1 VNPVASTV
9 EIYTSTNGR
18 HDDLWRRHPADL
30 ARLLVSV
37 AVLAA
42 LLGMAASWP
51 DAIRDLSADLAG
63 AVRRTPAPIRLAFLG
78 LAQLAAVIG
87 PIAAAAWLVDR
98 RRLRLAA
105 TATGAAVLAGASMAG
120 LQGWL
125 DRLVPP
131 ETAEVGAVTSWLT
144 GASFPSGAYL
154 AGLTAAVVV
163 LGSGSTRSWRRAGWV
178 VVAAASLIRLAA
190 AVSVPVNVG
199 VTLAIGAAAGSAVL
213 VAFGAPMRR
222 VESSTV
228 LTAVRRL
235 GIDAATI
242 DEVDVGASNSR
253 TFAIGDGVAPIAF
266 VKLLGRDERAAEL
279 LMRTVRRLR
288 VRGLADERPGWSSIN
303 LVRHEALASC
313 LAAGRGVPTP
323 RLLAVGET
331 VDGDGLCAFEH
342 LDAVR
347 LADLG
352 PDDIDDRLLD
362 LIWAAVEALRSARLA
377 HRWLDSTHI
386 LIDDHGAPHLIDHR
400 WSSIDAD
407 DRLLAI
413 DVADLVT
420 SLAALVG
427 VDRAV
432 ASAARHLAPT
442 SLAEAI
448 PLVQPLVLAPA
459 TRTLVD
465 ESPELL
471 DEVRDS
477 LSRAA
482 RVDEYELAELQRLS
496 LARVMGWVGI
506 AVVVYTALAL
516 ATNWSNIVD
525 AFRDASWVYLPAVL
539 ALTVVGTV
547 GGAVSLMGA
556 VSRPLPFVATVEIMY
571 AQSFLNRFTPANA
584 GGMALRTRYLQS
596 HGAELTIAAASVGI
610 TSLASGLLQMLFL
623 GTFALWAGRSDE
635 LAFDLPG
642 VDTIAVVVLVILL
655 AAGLV
660 IATPWGRRMVFGSV
674 VPNLAKA
681 WAELRSLATDPTKL
695 VLLFGG
701 AGLAKLATIVAF
713 VLSAR
718 SFGVDESFARMALL
732 YMTANTVAS
741 AAPTPG
747 GVGAI
752 EAALVAVLTGIG
764 VNPAEALSLVVL
776 FRLLTYWLPVLPS
789 WLALRRVR
797 AAGVV

>member
-1 VNPVASTV
+1 MSAGPSTT
-9 EIYTSTNGR
+9 ETDTSITEH

-30 ARLLVSV
+30 ARMLVSL
-37 AVLAA
+37 AILAA
-42 LLGMAASWP
+42 LLGMAASSP
-51 DAIRDLSADLAG
+51 DAIRDLSADLART
-63 AVRRTPAPIRLAFLG
+63 VRRTPTPVRFAFLG
-78 LAQLAAVIG
+78 LAQLAAAVG
-87 PIAAAAWLVDR
+87 PIAAGVWLLNR

-105 TATGAAVLAGASMAG
+105 TAGAAALLAAVLMSR

-125 DRLVPP
+125 DRVVPP
-131 ETAEVGAVTSWLT
+131 ETAEIGAVTSWLT

-154 AGLTAAVVV
+154 AGLTGAVVV

-222 VESSTV
+222 VEAGTV
-228 LTAVRRL
+228 LAVVRRL
-235 GIDAATI
+235 GIEATAIEEIDA
-242 DEVDVGASNSR
+242 GASNSR
-253 TFAIGDGVAPIAF
+253 TFAIRAGSATTAF

-288 VRGLADERPGWSSIN
+288 VRGLADERPGWSSSN
-303 LVRHEALASC
+303 LVRHEALACS
-313 LAAGRGVPTP
+313 LAAGRGVPVP
-323 RLLAVGET
+323 PVLAVGET
-331 VDGDGLCAFEH
+331 PEADGLCVFEH
-342 LDAVR
+342 VDGTP
-347 LADLG
+347 LADLDT
-352 PDDIDDRLLD
+352 DDVDDGLLD
-362 LIWAAVEALRSARLA
+362 AIGAALARLRSARLA
-377 HRWLDSTHI
+377 HRWLDATHI
-386 LIDDHGAPHLIDHR
+386 LVDRTGAPHLIDLR

-407 DRLLAI
+407 DRVLAI

-420 SLAALVG
+420 SLSALVG
-427 VDRAV
+427 VERAV
-432 ASAARHLAPT
+432 SSASRHVSPVA
-442 SLAEAI
+442 LAEAI
-448 PLVQPLVLAPA
+448 PLVQPLVLAPG
-459 TRTLVD
+459 TRLIVD
-465 ESPELL
+465 QRPDLL
-471 DEVRDS
+471 DEVRDA
-477 LSRAA
+477 LSTAA
-482 RVDEYELAELQRLS
+482 GVDEYELAELQRLS
-496 LARVMGWVGI
+496 VARVMGWLGI
-506 AVVVYTALAL
+506 AVIAYAALAL
-516 ATNWSNIVD
+516 ATNWSNIVE
-525 AFRDASWVYLPAVL
+525 AFQEASFGYLPAVL

-547 GGAVSLMGA
+547 GGALSLMGA
-556 VSRPLPFVATVEIMY
+556 VSRPLPFLSTVEIMY

-596 HGAELTIAAASVGI
+596 HGADLTVAAASVGI
-610 TSLASGLLQMLFL
+610 TSLASGLLQVLFL
-623 GTFALWAGRSDE
+623 ATFALWAGRSDE

-642 VDTIAVVVLVILL
+642 VDTIAVVILVILF
-655 AAGLV
+655 AGSLV
-660 IATPWGRRMVFGSV
+660 VATPWGRRLVFGSV

-681 WAELRSLATDPTKL
+681 WDELRALASDPTKL

-764 VNPAEALSLVVL
+764 VDPAEALSIVVL

-789 WLALRRVR
+789 WIALRRVR